1 MNIIDIVILIIIG
14 LTALSGY
21 NKGFILSLLSLV
33 RIFLSIII
41 SRFTYPYIIDFLTK
55 NTNIYYSINNFLYP
69 KIMNLTNSQIFLP
82 AKTITDLVIRLFI
95 VLIIYSIV
103 NAILI
108 MIIRKID
115 RFFKLPILNT
125 LNTFAGLVFGLLKGV
140 LIVFIIYTLLTPVII
155 LNKESFIATNTMESA
170 LGMYFY
176 NPDFLLNFLKNN
188 YINFMN
194 FMTL

>member
-1 MNIIDIVILIIIG
+1 
-14 LTALSGY
+14 
-21 NKGFILSLLSLV
+21 
-33 RIFLSIII
+33 
-41 SRFTYPYIIDFLTK
+41 
-55 NTNIYYSINNFLYP
+55 
-69 KIMNLTNSQIFLP
+69 
-82 AKTITDLVIRLFI
+82 IRLFI